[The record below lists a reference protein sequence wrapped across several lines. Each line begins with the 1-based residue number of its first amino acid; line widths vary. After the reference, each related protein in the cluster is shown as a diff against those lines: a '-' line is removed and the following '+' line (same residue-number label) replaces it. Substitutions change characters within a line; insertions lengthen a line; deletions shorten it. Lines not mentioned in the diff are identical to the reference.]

1 MKSSVVYLSLG
12 SNIGDRESNLAQATM
27 ALSINFEISDIIS
40 SSYYETEPLYN
51 EDQPDFLNTVVRF
64 STTLKPFDVLDI
76 VQKVERMLGRPE
88 KREKNQPRLIDIDI
102 LFHGD
107 AVIETEE
114 LSLPHPMVSLR
125 KFILIPF
132 AEVEPDFQIPHSN
145 LTIKDLINHCPDRSR
160 VIRHQMDTQA

>member
-1 MKSSVVYLSLG
+1 MKSNMVYLSLG

-51 EDQPDFLNTVVRF
+51 EGQPDFLNSVVRF

-132 AEVEPDFQIPHSN
+132 AEIEPDFQIPHSN
-145 LTIKDLINHCPDRSR
+145 LTIKDLINHCPDNSR
-160 VIRHQMDTQA
+160 VIKHQMDTQA

>member
-1 MKSSVVYLSLG
+1 MVYLSLG

-40 SSYYETEPLYN
+40 SSYYETEPLYIK
-51 EDQPDFLNTVVRF
+51 DQPDFLNSVVRF

-145 LTIKDLINHCPDRSR
+145 LTIKDLISHCPDNSR

>member
-1 MKSSVVYLSLG
+1 MKSSIVYLSLG

-27 ALSINFEISDIIS
+27 ALSINYEITDIKS

-51 EDQPDFLNTVVRF
+51 KAQPDFLNSIVRF

-76 VQKVERMLGRPE
+76 IQKVEKMLGRPTI
-88 KREKNQPRLIDIDI
+88 REKNQPRIIDIDI

-114 LSLPHPMVSLR
+114 LSLPHPMISLR
-125 KFILIPF
+125 K
-132 AEVEPDFQIPHSN
+132 S
-145 LTIKDLINHCPDRSR
+145 
-160 VIRHQMDTQA
+160 

>member
-1 MKSSVVYLSLG
+1 MKSSIVYLSLG

-27 ALSINFEISDIIS
+27 ALSINYEITDIKS

-51 EDQPDFLNTVVRF
+51 KPQPDYLNSIVRF

-76 VQKVERMLGRPE
+76 IQKVEKMLGRPAI
-88 KREKNQPRLIDIDI
+88 REKNQPRIIDIDI

-114 LSLPHPMVSLR
+114 LSLPHPMISLR

-145 LTIKDLINHCPDRSR
+145 LTIKDLIDHCPDNSR
-160 VIRHQMDTQA
+160 VTRHQMDIQA

>member
-1 MKSSVVYLSLG
+1 MKSSKVYLSLG

-27 ALSINFEISDIIS
+27 ALSINYEITDIKS

-51 EDQPDFLNTVVRF
+51 KTQPDFLNSIVRF

-76 VQKVERMLGRPE
+76 IQKVEKMLGRPTI
-88 KREKNQPRLIDIDI
+88 REKNQPRIIDIDI

-114 LSLPHPMVSLR
+114 LSLPHPMISLR

-145 LTIKDLINHCPDRSR
+145 LTIKDLIDHCSDNSR
-160 VIRHQMDTQA
+160 VKRHQMDIQA

>member
-1 MKSSVVYLSLG
+1 MKCIIVSQKANNPVVLLEYLKSLEIEIG
-12 SNIGDRESNLAQATM
+12 RKKKRNNIS
-27 ALSINFEISDIIS
+27 
-40 SSYYETEPLYN
+40 
-51 EDQPDFLNTVVRF
+51 
-64 STTLKPFDVLDI
+64 
-76 VQKVERMLGRPE
+76 
-88 KREKNQPRLIDIDI
+88 RLIDIDI

-145 LTIKDLINHCPDRSR
+145 LTIKDLINHCPDSSR